1 MTPDTHMAGAA
12 RATGY
17 DPATFRPLTFHDAVP
32 RFTDGTDTPRAYLE
46 RCLEVIAARE
56 PVVRAWVTL
65 NEAGAREAA
74 DAATARYRAGRALSS
89 IDGMPVGIKDMLQ
102 TKDMPTEQGT
112 PLFKGAQTKM
122 DSASVLALRQA
133 GAVIIG
139 KTVTTELGM
148 SHPGPTTN
156 PFNPDHTPGGSSSGS
171 AAVIG
176 AGMVPAA
183 LGTQVV
189 GSIIRPA
196 GFCANTAIKPSFG
209 AIHRGERLAFSQ
221 SHIGV
226 HAGDLTDMWRVLYE
240 MGVRSGGDPGQPGL
254 FGEAAPRPAA
264 RPGRLIVMESEGWAE
279 TDATTAGAFDRVL
292 GGLRDAGVTILR
304 RGDNPLIENFER
316 AISDSLAICRDVCG
330 YELRWTLENL
340 VERFPTGLSESM
352 MSRLGLAR
360 SMTLQDYRLV
370 LMQREAARRAFEAI
384 APLADGLI
392 SLSSVGPA
400 PALENKA
407 KDSGV
412 THTTGLPAYNAATSV
427 LGSPA
432 ITLPLLSVS
441 GMPVGVQVIGQLHT
455 DAALAGL
462 ARWVVDSVKPVVA

>member
-1 MTPDTHMAGAA
+1 M
-12 RATGY
+12 
-17 DPATFRPLTFHDAVP
+17 P
-32 RFTDGTDTPRAYLE
+32 RFQDGTDTPRAYLE

-74 DAATARYRAGRALSS
+74 DAATARYKAGRVLST
-89 IDGMPVGIKDMLQ
+89 IDGMPIGIKDILQ

-112 PLFKGAQTKM
+112 PLFKGVQTKT

-133 GAVIIG
+133 GAVILG

-148 SHPGPTTN
+148 SHSGATTN

-209 AIHRGERLAFSQ
+209 AIIHRGERLAFSQ

-254 FGEAAPRPAA
+254 YGEAALRPAA
-264 RPGRLIVMESEGWAE
+264 KPSRLIVMESEGWAM
-279 TDATTAGAFDRVL
+279 TDAATAGAFEQIL
-292 GGLRDAGVTILR
+292 GQLRDAGVTILR
-304 RGDNPLIENFER
+304 RGDNPLIENFEH
-316 AISDSLAICRDVCG
+316 AIGESLAICRDVCG

-340 VERFPTGLSESM
+340 VERFTTGLSNSM
-352 MSRLGLAR
+352 MSRLDLAH
-360 SMTLQDYRLV
+360 SMTIEDYRLV

-384 APLADGLI
+384 GYLADGLI
-392 SLSSVGPA
+392 SLFSIGPA
-400 PALENKA
+400 PLMENKA

-427 LGSPA
+427 LGSAA

-441 GMPVGVQVIGQLHT
+441 GMPVGVQVIG
-455 DAALAGL
+455 
-462 ARWVVDSVKPVVA
+462 